1 VTPPPSADAVE
12 IAMREKIKHPT
23 IRAFVAIDL
32 DTVSVRRVARVA
44 DRLRMGSGA
53 PSATWT
59 ATANIHVTLKFVAEL
74 AGGAVE
80 PLGKAVS
87 ALVTGKS
94 APRLGTFRLDAFPS
108 IEEAEVIVAALEDP
122 FEDLRKLAVALD
134 KIAGKHGGVSETRPF
149 RPHVTLARLKRPY
162 DTRRW
167 LRPELAG
174 GADECK
180 AAALTLY
187 RSDLDANGPKY
198 EPLATFAW
206 AKES

>member
-1 VTPPPSADAVE
+1 MP
-12 IAMREKIKHPT
+12 EKSKRRT
-23 IRAFVAIDL
+23 IRAFVAVDL

-59 ATANIHVTLKFVAEL
+59 PTANIHVTLKFVADLPED
-74 AGGAVE
+74 AVL
-80 PLGKAVS
+80 PLGKAVG
-87 ALVTGKS
+87 ALVTGKK
-94 APRLGTFRLDAFPS
+94 APRPGTFRLDAFPS
-108 IEEAEVIVAALEDP
+108 IEEAEIILAALEDP
-122 FEDLRKLAVALD
+122 FDDLRKLALTLD
-134 KIAGKHGGVSETRPF
+134 KLAGKYGAPSDARPF

-180 AAALTLY
+180 AASTTLY
-187 RSDLDANGPKY
+187 RSDLGASGSTY
-198 EPLATFAW
+198 VALASFAY
-206 AKES
+206 A